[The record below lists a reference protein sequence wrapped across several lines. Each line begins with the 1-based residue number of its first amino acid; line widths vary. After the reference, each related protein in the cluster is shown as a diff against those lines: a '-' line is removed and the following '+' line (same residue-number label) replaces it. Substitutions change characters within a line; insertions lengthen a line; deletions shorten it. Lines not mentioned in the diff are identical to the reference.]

1 MSFKPGK
8 DLMPVD
14 SSDEKDVAIDNDVSL
29 ADTWKA
35 MIELPKTK
43 ARSVGVSNF
52 SIDHVRLFTGCKS
65 SS

>member
-1 MSFKPGK
+1 
-8 DLMPVD
+8 MPVD